1 MMPRTNHFN
10 YAIQMQINDNH
21 DLPQILFSQDQ
32 DLNTRS
38 LNLKP
43 GHVYEIEVSADGQ
56 VSTSGFKKLSLE
68 VRNCR
73 LEDEVEKGSLFK
85 LYSQHLFDEKLKIL
99 YGERMICIF
108 ANKAVYF
115 RRFA

>member
-1 MMPRTNHFN
+1 MMPRTNHLN

-73 LEDEVEKGSLFK
+73 LEDEVEKGSQFK
-85 LYSQHLFDEKLKIL
+85 LYSQQNCRYILMTFLLLAFLFQLTFFHKI
-99 YGERMICIF
+99 
-108 ANKAVYF
+108 
-115 RRFA
+115 